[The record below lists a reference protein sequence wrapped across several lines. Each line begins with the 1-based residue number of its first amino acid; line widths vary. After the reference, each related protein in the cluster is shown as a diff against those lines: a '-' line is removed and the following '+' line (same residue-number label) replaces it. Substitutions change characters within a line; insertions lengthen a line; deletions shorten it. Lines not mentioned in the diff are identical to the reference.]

1 MTKVIKQN
9 DKYLIFETFVRDLD
23 IVTQVEPTGYINLAT
38 EFLDV
43 QDAAE
48 YIKIAQN
55 SGYDTADYIVV
66 DKDTILEKE
75 KKDEETL
82 KDAKMK
88 QVWDSSNEEAKR
100 AMLSS
105 IKEDKR
111 QEFLEKVGDT
121 SGITAFTNE
130 EIADRR
136 IQRLEDRLGIK
147 FTEEQKQILRTKE
160 DF

>member
-23 IVTQVEPTGYINLAT
+23 IVAQVETTGYINLAT

-48 YIKIAQN
+48 YMKIAQN

-66 DKDTILEKE
+66 DKDTVLEKE

-88 QVWDSSNEEAKR
+88 EVWDSSNEEAKR

-121 SGITAFTNE
+121 SGITAFTND

>member
-23 IVTQVEPTGYINLAT
+23 IVADVEPTGYINLAT
-38 EFLDV
+38 EFMDTE
-43 QDAAE
+43 DAAE
-48 YIKIAQN
+48 YMRIARD
-55 SGYDTADYIVV
+55 SGYDTSEYKVV
-66 DKDTILEKE
+66 DKDAILEKE
-75 KKDEETL
+75 KKDKEDAET
-82 KDAKMK
+82 AKIKAM
-88 QVWDSSNEEAKR
+88 WDSSNEEAKR
-100 AMLSS
+100 ALLSS

-121 SGITAFTNE
+121 SGITAFTKE
-130 EIADRR
+130 EVADRR

-147 FTEEQKQILRTKE
+147 FTNEQKQILRTKE

>member
-23 IVTQVEPTGYINLAT
+23 IVAQVEPTGYINLAT

-48 YIKIAQN
+48 YIKVAQN

-75 KKDEETL
+75 KKDEEAL

-121 SGITAFTNE
+121 SGITAFTND

>member
-23 IVTQVEPTGYINLAT
+23 IVAQVEPTGYINLAT

-48 YIKIAQN
+48 YIKVAQN

-75 KKDEETL
+75 KKDEEAL

-111 QEFLEKVGDT
+111 QEFLAKVGDT
-121 SGITAFTNE
+121 SGITAFTND

>member
-82 KDAKMK
+82 KDAKRKKYGIPVMK
-88 QVWDSSNEEAKR
+88 KLNV
-100 AMLSS
+100 LC
-105 IKEDKR
+105 
-111 QEFLEKVGDT
+111 FLV
-121 SGITAFTNE
+121 
-130 EIADRR
+130 
-136 IQRLEDRLGIK
+136 
-147 FTEEQKQILRTKE
+147 
-160 DF
+160 

>member
-23 IVTQVEPTGYINLAT
+23 IVAQVETTGYINLAT

-48 YIKIAQN
+48 YMKIAQN

-75 KKDEETL
+75 KKDEEAL

-121 SGITAFTNE
+121 SGITAFTND